1 MENKRTK
8 SAKIESLVKSN
19 NTWTN
24 VLFYSF
30 QAIVVLTIVTI
41 ALAII
46 AGNSGYTQLVYAGG
60 IISLVL
66 FIVEVI
72 HLVAFIIGFTFYC
85 INLGG
90 LIKEGV
96 SRWARN
102 ILSSNL
108 AICLLFIIVT
118 IVLIVLRL
126 VNFLQLSG
134 EPAAYIAAYLAFLI
148 IALFIPMISFI
159 LVKASRK
166 VILVK

>member
-96 SRWARN
+96 SRGARN

>member
-1 MENKRTK
+1 MKMENKRTK

-66 FIVEVI
+66 
-72 HLVAFIIGFTFYC
+72 L
-85 INLGG
+85 
-90 LIKEGV
+90 
-96 SRWARN
+96 
-102 ILSSNL
+102 
-108 AICLLFIIVT
+108 
-118 IVLIVLRL
+118 
-126 VNFLQLSG
+126 
-134 EPAAYIAAYLAFLI
+134 
-148 IALFIPMISFI
+148 
-159 LVKASRK
+159 
-166 VILVK
+166 

>member
-72 HLVAFIIGFTFYC
+72 HLVAFIIGFTFYY
-85 INLGG
+85 INLCG

-96 SRWARN
+96 SRGARN

-118 IVLIVLRL
+118 IALIVLRL
-126 VNFLQLSG
+126 VNFLQPSG
-134 EPAAYIAAYLAFLI
+134 EPAAYIAAYLVFLI